1 MATAVYPGTFDPPT
15 KGHIDIAVRASRMF
29 DHVYVGC
36 YDIPAKSLWF
46 NTEERVDLWNGALPP
61 EINNITVVAYSGLTV
76 DFAQQRNAKVIVR
89 GLRAVT
95 DFMYEFDMELMNKK
109 MAPEIDEIYL
119 ITALEFL
126 FVSSS
131 RIKEV
136 AQLGKFLPDL
146 VPDNVLAAI
155 KQRLQRE

>member
-1 MATAVYPGTFDPPT
+1 LTIAVYPGTFDPPT

-29 DHVYVGC
+29 DLVVVGC
-36 YDIPAKSLWF
+36 YDVPMKSLWF
-46 NTEERVDLWNGALPP
+46 NTQERVRMWHEALPP
-61 EINNITVVAYSGLTV
+61 DVKNISVVGYNGLTV
-76 DFAQQRNAKVIVR
+76 DFAREQNATVIVR

-109 MAPEIDEIYL
+109 MAPEVDEIYL
-119 ITALEFL
+119 ITNLEFL

-136 AQLGKFLPDL
+136 AQLGRFMPDL
-146 VPDNVLAAI
+146 VPDNVLVAL
-155 KQRLQRE
+155 KQKLQQD

>member
-1 MATAVYPGTFDPPT
+1 MAIAVYPGTFDPPT
-15 KGHIDIAVRASRMF
+15 KGHIDIAVRAARMF

-46 NTEERVDLWNGALPP
+46 NTQERVDLWRGALPAD
-61 EINNITVVAYSGLTV
+61 INNITVVGYSGLTV
-76 DFAQQRNAKVIVR
+76 DFAQERGAKVIVR

-109 MAPEIDEIYL
+109 MAPDVDEVYL